1 MIKYES
7 HPRFSIYLR
16 PSVQQQGNH
25 VGVAS
30 FGGHMER
37 CYPILTRQPRIQRK
51 DYYSQNTILFT
62 WEKYNSRQGLGAD
75 LIQIPFQSLI
85 TLRII

>member
-1 MIKYES
+1 MIKYDS
-7 HPRFSIYLR
+7 HPRFSIYLC

-37 CYPILTRQPRIQRK
+37 RYPILTRQPRKQRE
-51 DYYSQNTILFT
+51 DYYTQNTILFT
-62 WEKYNSRQGLGAD
+62 WEKYKAGIGS
-75 LIQIPFQSLI
+75 
-85 TLRII
+85 